1 MIIAFQVLSYEKLV
15 GAMERYIGTDHIYQ
29 KSEFQTSFVINSTQL
44 NIWNWPF
51 SEGCISTKQIVENI
65 LKAYSIAILPI

>member
-1 MIIAFQVLSYEKLV
+1 VIIAFQVLSYEKLV

-44 NIWNWPF
+44 NI
-51 SEGCISTKQIVENI
+51 
-65 LKAYSIAILPI
+65 